1 MSQKQKVAVV
11 GAGIIGVS
19 SAEWLRRA
27 GFEVTLIDRLEP
39 GSAEQTSFGNG
50 GILARCA
57 IIPVP
62 TPGIWKKGPRMALD
76 PDQPLFMRWSYLP
89 KLLPW
94 LLRYLASSRAAT
106 VRKTAEGLALLNLDT
121 VEQHLAL
128 ARGTPA
134 EAYVRPGKYAYLY
147 PSRADFEAD
156 SFAWTIRN
164 EHGITG
170 DIIEGEAL
178 RAWDPNISER
188 YNFAYLMDDHGTIAS
203 PGRYVAALADWFQ
216 SQGGHFIRADV
227 QQVSAR
233 GQGVRLQIDGQD
245 QDFDRVVLATG
256 AFTDRLTK
264 DLGIRADIEAE
275 RGYHVLFKNPSFLPK
290 TAMMVADRKYVV
302 TPMEEGLRI
311 AGVVEFGGLDAGKS
325 KPPIALLK
333 RSIRQLYPDL
343 TWDSEETWLGYRPAT
358 IDSLPL
364 LGSHPE
370 HSQIFFAAGH
380 QHIGLTAGP
389 KTGRLVA
396 DLMAGRHPNVDLSA
410 FAPDRFGGAS
420 SKR

>member
-1 MSQKQKVAVV
+1 MSQDQKSSQSVAVV
-11 GAGIIGVS
+11 GAGIIGVA

-27 GFEVTLIDRLEP
+27 GFQVTLIDRLEP
-39 GSAEQTSFGNG
+39 GSAEQTSYGNG

-62 TPGIWKKGPRMALD
+62 TPGIWMKGPRMALD

-94 LLRYLASSRAAT
+94 LMRYLATSRAEV
-106 VRKTAEGLALLNLDT
+106 VRKTAKGLALLNFDT

-147 PSRADFEAD
+147 PTRADFEAD
-156 SFAWTIRN
+156 SFAWSIRA

-170 DIIEGEAL
+170 EILEGAAL
-178 RAWDPNISER
+178 KAWDPNISDR
-188 YNFAYLMDDHGTIAS
+188 YGFAYLMDDHGTIAS

-216 SQGGHFIRADV
+216 SQGGQFLRADV
-227 QQVSAR
+227 QQVTPE
-233 GQGVRLQIDGQD
+233 GQGVSLTIDGQVHA
-245 QDFDRVVLATG
+245 FDRVVLATG
-256 AFTDRLTK
+256 AFTDALTK
-264 DLGIRADIEAE
+264 DLNIKAHIEAE
-275 RGYHVLFKNPSFLPK
+275 RGYHVLLKNPSYLPT

-311 AGVVEFGGLDAGKS
+311 AGVVEFGGLKAGKS

-333 RSIRQLYPDL
+333 RSIKQLYPEL
-343 TWDSEETWLGYRPAT
+343 TWESEETWLGYRPAT

-364 LGSHPE
+364 LGSHPDY
-370 HSQIFFAAGH
+370 SQIFFAAGH

-396 DLMAGRHPNVDLSA
+396 DLLSGRHPNVDLSA
-410 FAPDRFGGAS
+410 FAPQRFS
-420 SKR
+420 R